1 MLDCKKQWGLTTTEQ
16 VEVLKKVLNNIIT
29 TFDKES
35 DKIDF
40 IPDICNEYEKQM
52 TKYLIERDNL

>member
-1 MLDCKKQWGLTTTEQ
+1 MLDCKKKWGLTTTEQ
-16 VEVLKKVLNNIIT
+16 VEVLKKVLNNMFN

-40 IPDICNEYEKQM
+40 VLDICNEYEKQM
-52 TKYLIERDNL
+52 TDYLIERDN